1 MTKID
6 FDQLEIENNKY
17 QISLEEKNKEMIQ
30 AKMKAGRLN
39 DTLLKRKTDLTAAL
53 KLQVKLQQRVLS
65 IVSDRE
71 KVEKESQLV
80 RNDID
85 KQREALRG
93 IKKEMKSYTV
103 PEVYDYI
110 SQSQETELLEKEV
123 YEWKRKVAIAE
134 GANKSLRSQLHA
146 TRSSGLPKKR
156 L

>member
-1 MTKID
+1 MVLL
-6 FDQLEIENNKY
+6 F
-17 QISLEEKNKEMIQ
+17 
-30 AKMKAGRLN
+30 KMCFHFKFGKKVYKHAVLSYSGCIHRMNPVQKLNGRKKHKVINFILFF
-39 DTLLKRKTDLTAAL
+39 TVFFFCIFGHFFYPDLFWYL
-53 KLQVKLQQRVLS
+53 VKLQQRVLS

-110 SQSQETELLEKEV
+110 SQSQETELV
-123 YEWKRKVAIAE
+123 I
-134 GANKSLRSQLHA
+134 
-146 TRSSGLPKKR
+146 
-156 L
+156 

>member
-1 MTKID
+1 M
-6 FDQLEIENNKY
+6 
-17 QISLEEKNKEMIQ
+17 
-30 AKMKAGRLN
+30 
-39 DTLLKRKTDLTAAL
+39 
-53 KLQVKLQQRVLS
+53 S

-80 RNDID
+80 RNDIE
-85 KQREALRG
+85 KQRDALRG

-110 SQSQETELLEKEV
+110 SQSQETETVKNARIIFDNYFLKLEKEV

-146 TRSSGLPKKR
+146 ARSSGIPKKR

>member
-1 MTKID
+1 M
-6 FDQLEIENNKY
+6 
-17 QISLEEKNKEMIQ
+17 
-30 AKMKAGRLN
+30 
-39 DTLLKRKTDLTAAL
+39 
-53 KLQVKLQQRVLS
+53 LS

-110 SQSQETELLEKEV
+110 SQSQETELVNFQKNKTYLEPFLAR
-123 YEWKRKVAIAE
+123 KR
-134 GANKSLRSQLHA
+134 SLRVEA
-146 TRSSGLPKKR
+146 KSSDRWRRK
-156 L
+156 